1 MTTSRNLGLAA
12 AFAALAL
19 LYALPAIAARAIVQ
33 DLFGILTLLVFYVA
47 ARVKGADTPTGPARD
62 A

>member
-1 MTTSRNLGLAA
+1 VTSVNGASFVLGPSIGVG
-12 AFAALAL
+12 
-19 LYALPAIAARAIVQ
+19 LYELWGPLPYYLSA
-33 DLFGILTLLVFYVA
+33 GILTLLVFYVA